1 MMDVTASDQ
10 GSNVRGMKSF
20 TTAELGSGVAVR
32 ARGAWAVSAATL
44 AIAVLSSPASAADP
58 TGDWLTENGAA
69 VIRIE
74 QCSDAAADP
83 AAGEDGTAPTT
94 ERQADG
100 ALCGAIAWVKTP
112 GTDRNNPDP
121 AKRNVDIVGLPI
133 LLGMRPVSENRWE
146 GQVYNAENGKN
157 YLAYISLVE
166 PDVLKI
172 KGCVLG
178 GLFCGGEKWTRQ
190 TEPMPP
196 MPPAASVQ

>member
-1 MMDVTASDQ
+1 
-10 GSNVRGMKSF
+10 MKYF
-20 TTAELGSGVAVR
+20 TTAKMRFRLPMTNSILGLTTAAVVAT
-32 ARGAWAVSAATL
+32 GLMSE
-44 AIAVLSSPASAADP
+44 PANAADP

-74 QCSDAAADP
+74 PCEND
-83 AAGEDGTAPTT
+83 
-94 ERQADG
+94 
-100 ALCGAIAWVKTP
+100 ALCGAIAWVKKP

-121 AKRNVDIVGLPI
+121 AKRNVDVVGLPI
-133 LLGMRPVSENRWE
+133 LLGMRLVSENRWE

-172 KGCVLG
+172 RGCVLG

-196 MPPAASVQ
+196 VPPAAQAE

>member
-1 MMDVTASDQ
+1 
-10 GSNVRGMKSF
+10 MKSF
-20 TTAELGSGVAVR
+20 TTVEMGSGVAVR
-32 ARGAWAVSAATL
+32 GRAARAVSAAAL
-44 AIAVLSSPASAADP
+44 AVAVLSGPASAAEP
-58 TGDWLTENGAA
+58 IGDWLTENGAA

-74 QCSDAAADP
+74 QCSDPAANPAAADP
-83 AAGEDGTAPTT
+83 GTPPNT
-94 ERQADG
+94 EQKGDDS
-100 ALCGAIAWVKTP
+100 LCGAIAWVKTP

-121 AKRNVDIVGLPI
+121 AKRTVDIVGLPI
-133 LLGMRPVSENRWE
+133 LLGMKLVSENRWE

-190 TEPMPP
+190 IEPMPP